1 MTAFVAFLKKEILDY
16 LRNGKLLLF
25 AILFSVFGVMNP
37 AIAKLTPWLME
48 LFAEE
53 LGESG
58 IIMTEVTVTALTSWV
73 QFFKNVPMAL
83 IAFVL
88 ICGGAFTKEYG
99 SGTMVLLLSKGLSRY
114 KVVLAKLTVMISL
127 WSAGYFLCFG
137 VTYAYN
143 AYFWDNSIAT
153 GLGFA
158 VMAQWLI
165 GVFVISATVFFSTVF
180 SSSSSVLLG
189 VGGVYLG
196 AYVLSII
203 PKIGK
208 FSPIY
213 LINSA
218 SELGATPDASKYIA
232 SLVLNLAICVLFSI
246 FSIPL
251 FNKKSL

>member
-1 MTAFVAFLKKEILDY
+1 MTAFVAFLKKELLDY
-16 LRNGKLLLF
+16 LRSGKLLLF
-25 AILFSVFGVMNP
+25 AVLFTLFGVMNP

-58 IIMTEVTVTALTSWV
+58 IIMTEITVNALTSWA

-88 ICGGAFTKEYG
+88 VCGSTFTKEYV
-99 SGTMVLLLSKGLSRY
+99 SGTMVLLLSKGLARY
-114 KVVLAKLTVMISL
+114 KVVLSKLTVMISL

-165 GVFVISATVFFSTVF
+165 GVFVIAAIVFFSAVF
-180 SSSSSVLLG
+180 SSSPSVLLG
-189 VGGVYLG
+189 VGGAYLG
-196 AYVLSII
+196 AYILSII

-208 FSPIY
+208 FSPVY

-218 SELGATPDASKYIA
+218 AEVGVSPDASKYIA
-232 SLVLNLAICVLFSI
+232 SLVLNLVICVLFSS

-251 FNKKSL
+251 FNKKSI

>member
-1 MTAFVAFLKKEILDY
+1 MTAFVAFLKKELIDY
-16 LRNGKLLLF
+16 LRSGKLLLF
-25 AILFSVFGVMNP
+25 GIIFTLFGVMNP

-58 IIMTEVTVTALTSWV
+58 IIMTEVTVNALTSWV
-73 QFFKNVPMAL
+73 QFFKNMPMAL

-88 ICGGAFTKEYG
+88 VCGGAFTKEYS
-99 SGTMVLLLSKGLSRY
+99 SGTMVLLLSKGLDRY
-114 KVVLAKLTVMISL
+114 KVVLAKTAVLTLL
-127 WSAGYFLCFG
+127 WTAGYFLCFG

-158 VMAQWLI
+158 VLAQWLI
-165 GVFVISATVFFSTVF
+165 GIFVIATTVFFSTVF
-180 SSSSSVLLG
+180 SAYSYVLLG
-189 VGGVYLG
+189 VGGTYIV

-208 FSPIY
+208 YSPVY
-213 LINSA
+213 LLNSA
-218 SELGATPDASKYIA
+218 AVVGASSDASTYMA
-232 SLVLNLAICVLFSI
+232 SLAVNLVLCGAFIV
-246 FSIPL
+246 FSIPI
-251 FNKKSL
+251 FNKKTI